1 MLSLI
6 ALLWVELFGA
16 AVLFSAT
23 NETNRYPNA
32 SAFVGLSLMIAGV
45 LI

>member
-1 MLSLI
+1 MSLI

-16 AVLFSAT
+16 LVVFSAT
-23 NETNRYPNA
+23 SETNRYPNA
-32 SAFVGLSLMIAGV
+32 SAFIGLSLMIAGV

>member
-16 AVLFSAT
+16 LVLFSAT
-23 NETNRYPNA
+23 NQTNRYPNA
-32 SAFVGLSLMIAGV
+32 TVAIGLSLMLAGV

>member
-6 ALLWVELFGA
+6 ALMWIELFGA
-16 AVLFSAT
+16 AILFSAT
-23 NETNRYPNA
+23 NESNQHPNA
-32 SAFVGLSLMIAGV
+32 SALIGLSLMIAGV